1 MNSHPFNWHPVDW
14 HPALAIISGI
24 VQILSVVPYVRD
36 MFWGRTRP
44 NIVSWSL
51 WTVLQ
56 SIALAAQLSAGFS
69 WSMLLLAAMTL
80 NTAFVVVLAARG
92 YGYRQYGGLDYTC
105 GVIGAAA
112 IVLWLITG
120 QPLAALTLSVL
131 ADFIIAIPTV
141 AKTIRDP
148 HSETLLS
155 WFLVAVASAFT
166 LLSITEFTPSNL
178 LYPSYLFLITAS
190 MTGIIFVGQKIR
202 KA

>member
-1 MNSHPFNWHPVDW
+1 
-14 HPALAIISGI
+14 
-24 VQILSVVPYVRD
+24 
-36 MFWGRTRP
+36 
-44 NIVSWSL
+44 
-51 WTVLQ
+51 
-56 SIALAAQLSAGFS
+56 
-69 WSMLLLAAMTL
+69 MLLLAAMTL